1 MTYLLVPLLITFIIV
16 ALILLIVHLGFRAPR
31 NREIGS
37 PNDFGI
43 DFKEAVIPTV
53 SEKKLFAWLLPVE
66 NSNETIILLH
76 GWGGNA
82 ELMLPI
88 GLPFHRAGLN
98 VLLID
103 TRNHGNS
110 DSGSVSSMPRFA
122 EDLDSSINWLKKYH
136 PDKTSKIAL
145 LGHSVGAGAVLLE
158 ASKRNDIHA
167 VMSVSAFAHPEWMMK
182 RHLKKIH
189 MPDFIIWL
197 IFRYIEWVIGR
208 KFQHIAPMNT
218 VCHIR
223 CPVLLVHG
231 KEDFT
236 VPIEDARAIITNCP
250 ESHISLIEIDGAG
263 HDSVDKIEENAAR
276 LISFL
281 QQSDFS
287 CVSDINQS

>member
-1 MTYLLVPLLITFIIV
+1 MIYLLSLLFFICFIA

-31 NREIGS
+31 NRETGS
-37 PNDFGI
+37 PADFDVI
-43 DFKEAVIPTV
+43 FEQAEIPTY
-53 SEKKLFAWLLPVE
+53 SAKKLFSWLLPVKG
-66 NSNETIILLH
+66 STETIILLH

-122 EDLDSSINWLKKYH
+122 EDLDSSINWLKKHH
-136 PDKTSKIAL
+136 PERAGKIAL

-208 KFQHIAPMNT
+208 KFKHIAPMNT

-236 VPIEDARAIITNCP
+236 VPIEDARAIISNCP
-250 ESHISLIEIDGAG
+250 ESHISLIEIEGAG
-263 HDSVDKIEENAAR
+263 HDSVDKIEQNAAR

-281 QQSDFS
+281 QQSGFT
-287 CVSDINQS
+287 C